1 MRHRLPRALPT
12 AILAALLLP
21 AILAGQ
27 SGVAPKEATRARA
40 TPVTGNKKADPEKA
54 RRAYESGQ
62 QAEQAELWS
71 TAFALYSEALSYA
84 PENLEYEA
92 RRERAKFRV
101 VQEQVDQAEMKAV
114 LGQLEEARTELRS
127 ALTIDPTYRV
137 AQERLEQLQPRG
149 AKEFNGV
156 GEYEAGITRL
166 RPKPGKQSFDY
177 RGNTQG
183 AFEEL
188 AGKFGLTVALDQD
201 VGSKQIRFRVANVD
215 FFTAVGLLQQ
225 QTSTFIRV
233 LDEKAYLV
241 IPDTTDKRK
250 QYAVRITRTLLLPA
264 STTPEQMTEIRQV
277 ARDIAGIT
285 NPQIDTRTR
294 QLVLRGEPQAV
305 LLAMELVHE
314 LEQAPGEIL
323 LDVQF
328 VEVDRSKAEQLG
340 IVPPTSGRVVTLS
353 PADVREAQQSPEALL
368 RVIQRV
374 FGSTTSFGGLTPQ
387 ELATRLASGQVG
399 VASLLPPLIAFGGG
413 KTLFLS
419 SLPGATAD
427 FADTLSVVRRARR
440 LLLRAEDGQP
450 ATFFVGDRFP
460 ISYAVLTPS
469 IGAEQIVPGIQR
481 TDFSTG
487 NGPSALAA
495 GDFDG
500 DGKLDLASANSATD
514 TVSVLLNA
522 GSGSF
527 GAKTDFQVGNKPR
540 AIVSRDFNGDNK
552 LDLGVANSADNTI
565 SILFGTGTGS
575 FNPGVTLASG
585 TTPVA
590 LAGDDFNAD
599 GRPDLAV
606 VNSAD
611 NTVSLYLGGVGG
623 AFNLSQLVATGQSPG
638 AIAIADFNG
647 DGKPDLVITNSGD
660 DTVSIFFGAG
670 NGLFN
675 TGGTLPTGNNPVGV
689 ATGDFNGDGKQDFAV
704 ANKGGNSVS
713 VILGNGDG
721 TFSAKKDFATG
732 TLPVALAVADFT
744 GDSRLDIA
752 VADSGENRIT
762 LLSGLGDGTF
772 TATDFAASGLPF
784 AVLAGDFNGDG
795 RADLV
800 AANREAN
807 NVTAFLNTTAV
818 VPTTQAAQVPYPAF
832 QYEDLGVKV
841 RATPRLH
848 ANGEVTL
855 QLQIEIRS
863 LSGDQFNSIPVISNR
878 TIEQTVRLR
887 GDEPTLLSGI
897 LQQQADQ
904 ATTGWPGLSMTPG
917 IGRTAA
923 KKQRERR
930 ETELVIAITPRRV
943 RLADRK
949 DRLIYAGRK
958 DEASTP
964 PTPERQPP
972 E

>member
-1 MRHRLPRALPT
+1 
-12 AILAALLLP
+12 
-21 AILAGQ
+21 
-27 SGVAPKEATRARA
+27 
-40 TPVTGNKKADPEKA
+40 
-54 RRAYESGQ
+54 
-62 QAEQAELWS
+62 
-71 TAFALYSEALSYA
+71 
-84 PENLEYEA
+84 
-92 RRERAKFRV
+92 
-101 VQEQVDQAEMKAV
+101 
-114 LGQLEEARTELRS
+114 
-127 ALTIDPTYRV
+127 
-137 AQERLEQLQPRG
+137 
-149 AKEFNGV
+149 
-156 GEYEAGITRL
+156 
-166 RPKPGKQSFDY
+166 
-177 RGNTQG
+177 
-183 AFEEL
+183 
-188 AGKFGLTVALDQD
+188 
-201 VGSKQIRFRVANVD
+201 
-215 FFTAVGLLQQ
+215 
-225 QTSTFIRV
+225 
-233 LDEKAYLV
+233 
-241 IPDTTDKRK
+241 
-250 QYAVRITRTLLLPA
+250 
-264 STTPEQMTEIRQV
+264 
-277 ARDIAGIT
+277 
-285 NPQIDTRTR
+285 
-294 QLVLRGEPQAV
+294 
-305 LLAMELVHE
+305 
-314 LEQAPGEIL
+314 
-323 LDVQF
+323 
-328 VEVDRSKAEQLG
+328 
-340 IVPPTSGRVVTLS
+340 
-353 PADVREAQQSPEALL
+353 
-368 RVIQRV
+368 
-374 FGSTTSFGGLTPQ
+374 
-387 ELATRLASGQVG
+387 
-399 VASLLPPLIAFGGG
+399 
-413 KTLFLS
+413 
-419 SLPGATAD
+419 
-427 FADTLSVVRRARR
+427 
-440 LLLRAEDGQP
+440 
-450 ATFFVGDRFP
+450 
-460 ISYAVLTPS
+460 
-469 IGAEQIVPGIQR
+469 
-481 TDFSTG
+481 
-487 NGPSALAA
+487 
-495 GDFDG
+495 
-500 DGKLDLASANSATD
+500 
-514 TVSVLLNA
+514 
-522 GSGSF
+522 
-527 GAKTDFQVGNKPR
+527 
-540 AIVSRDFNGDNK
+540 
-552 LDLGVANSADNTI
+552 
-565 SILFGTGTGS
+565 
-575 FNPGVTLASG
+575 
-585 TTPVA
+585 
-590 LAGDDFNAD
+590 
-599 GRPDLAV
+599 
-606 VNSAD
+606 
-611 NTVSLYLGGVGG
+611 VGG